1 MCLRKEENVEKIKR
15 KRERERERDLMF
27 RVLFSLYSYPKQ
39 NTRKGGPLFLSF
51 FFSLSS
57 SSSFVFSMKTSL
69 FSIILFFS
77 GWE

>member
-1 MCLRKEENVEKIKR
+1 MCLQRKEENVEKIKR
-15 KRERERERDLMF
+15 KRERERERERDLMF

-57 SSSFVFSMKTSL
+57 SSSFVFL
-69 FSIILFFS
+69 V
-77 GWE
+77 